1 MVFDPACLT
10 EDYENGLRL
19 HALGYRQIFLPVRF
33 QNGRPVATREYFP
46 RNFRAAARQRSRWV
60 AGIALQGWQN
70 HGWRGR
76 WPQAYW
82 FWRDRKGLIGNLLS
96 PVANLLC
103 LAGLCQPSLFATPF
117 PPWLWRLCLATFA
130 LALTQVAMR
139 VWCSARIY
147 RWPFAAAAPL
157 RAGWGNVVNFVATAE
172 ALRQFAAARFQR
184 RAMAWRKTEHIY
196 PRPRLGEVLVRLRSV
211 PIDDVEA
218 AASTLPKGLRLGEYL
233 IQSHK
238 LSEESLYQALG
249 VQSGIPA
256 GPVNRFEVDRLAAR
270 ALPAEAAR
278 RWKVLPFRVAAGHLH
293 VAIADIPSREL
304 TRELASLSSLE
315 ISFRLVRPAEFAQL
329 SREYLPSAE

>member
-1 MVFDPACLT
+1 M
-10 EDYENGLRL
+10 RL

-70 HGWRGR
+70 HGWRGQ

-82 FWRDRKGLIGNLLS
+82 YWRDRKGLIGNLLS

-103 LAGLCQPSLFATPF
+103 LTGLCQPSLLAVPF

-130 LALTQVAMR
+130 LALIQVALR
-139 VWCSARIY
+139 TWCSARIY

-157 RAGWGNVVNFVATAE
+157 RIGWGNVVNFVATTE

-196 PRPRLGEVLVRLRSV
+196 PRPRLGEVLVRLRTV
-211 PIDDVEA
+211 PIGDVEA
-218 AASTLPKGLRLGEYL
+218 AVSTLPKGLRLGEYL

-238 LSEESLYQALG
+238 LSEESLYQALS

-256 GPVNRFEVDRLAAR
+256 GPVNRLEVDRLAAR

-278 RWKVLPFRVAAGHLH
+278 RWKVLPFRVAAGQLH
-293 VAIADIPSREL
+293 VAIADVPSREL